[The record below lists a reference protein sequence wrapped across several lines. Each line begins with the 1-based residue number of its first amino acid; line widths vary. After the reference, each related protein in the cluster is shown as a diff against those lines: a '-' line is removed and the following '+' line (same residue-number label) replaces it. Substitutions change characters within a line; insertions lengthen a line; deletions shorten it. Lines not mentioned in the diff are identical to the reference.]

1 MAHHLRN
8 LSIPHRLSAQ
18 ARVRRANDRAIIE
31 NPLTHYTDEEL
42 EEDVKQFADDFLPS
56 VNYDSLL
63 RAAWVARDIRIY
75 DEVARSED
83 SYSFRH
89 LPVQLTPDEKRAL
102 RREKDV
108 PFSEKGMRVVIVTVS
123 LAALLQG
130 FVQSSFN
137 GATLYKAQWGLED
150 NTTEASAGSDE
161 WQLGATNA
169 SPWFFAAILGCPLAL
184 PINYY
189 YGRRGGLAVA
199 AFLIFVSSLAA
210 VWADTWPKLFGIRI
224 INGIGMG
231 IKAVST
237 PILASETA
245 VGFWRGSSV
254 LAWQLW
260 VAFGIMM
267 GFAFNLIFAQADTDS
282 MTYHLINGAPFLPS
296 LVLLGVVV
304 FLCPESPRYH
314 LMKGPNYDPERAYA
328 ILRTLRNTELQA
340 LRDMYT
346 VHKSIEQEYM
356 GMISGDGRSKLSPGF
371 WWTMRDFVRQFKQL
385 FQQRR
390 LYNAVMSTSTVALS
404 QQLCGVNVIAFYSGT
419 LFNSSGADK
428 TVAMGYSLAFGAMN
442 FIFALPA
449 IKSID
454 TLGRRKWLLMTL
466 PCMALCMLGGSLSF
480 LIDGGDNSSNTRSG
494 VIAFFLFMFAIF
506 YSPGLG
512 PIPFTLASES
522 FPLTHREAGTAWAV
536 SINLG
541 AAGFLA
547 MFYPRIAKKMTDA
560 GSLGFFAFLNVVAFV
575 LVFLLVEETKRRS
588 LEDLDL
594 VFAVS
599 KRRFMS
605 FNVQQY
611 GPWWIKRHFMGRRE
625 AQPELYHDMIWGP
638 MITKEHDVPSIG
650 EDEDV
655 PPPPPPPPKSPHF
668 RSHTPAQ
675 MEMQAPVHPLNSPS
689 QPIELPTNPLG
700 SNPPRSARSIPPEDF
715 RIPRY
720 R

>member
-1 MAHHLRN
+1 MVSHLRG
-8 LSIPHRLSAQ
+8 LSISHRLSAQ
-18 ARVRRANDRAIIE
+18 ARTRRANDRAVIE

-42 EEDVKQFADDFLPS
+42 EEDVKRFAEDYLPS

-75 DEVARSED
+75 DEVARSEEP
-83 SYSFRH
+83 H
-89 LPVQLTPDEKRAL
+89 AVLNLPVQLTPDEKKAL
-102 RREKDV
+102 RRERDV
-108 PFSEKGMRVVIVTVS
+108 PFSEKGMRVVILTVS

-137 GATLYKAQWGLED
+137 GATLYKAQWGL
-150 NTTEASAGSDE
+150 NGATSEASTASDE

-169 SPWFFAAILGCPLAL
+169 SPWFFAAFIGCPLAL
-184 PINYY
+184 PINYW
-189 YGRRGGLAVA
+189 YGRRGGLAIA
-199 AFLIFVSSLAA
+199 AFLIFASSLAS
-210 VWADTWPKLFGIRI
+210 VWADTWQKLFGIRI

-231 IKAVST
+231 MKAVST

-267 GFAFNLIFAQADTDS
+267 GFAFNLIFAQAPTATQ
-282 MTYHLINGAPFLPS
+282 TYHYINGAPFVPS

-304 FLCPESPRYH
+304 FFCPESPRYH
-314 LMKGPNYDPERAYA
+314 LLKGPNYSPMRALE
-328 ILRTLRNTELQA
+328 ILRKLRNTELQA
-340 LRDMYT
+340 LRDMYA

-356 GMISGDGRSKLSPGF
+356 GEVINNSHAKLSPGF
-371 WWTMRDFVRQFKQL
+371 WWTIRDFFRQFRQL

-419 LFNSSGADK
+419 LFNNTGANK
-428 TVAMGYSLAFGAMN
+428 TLAMGYSLAFGAIN
-442 FIFALPA
+442 FVFCLPA

-466 PCMALCMLGGSLSF
+466 PLMALSMLGGALSF
-480 LIDGGDNSSNTRSG
+480 LIDGGRDSSGTRTG
-494 VIAFFLFMFAIF
+494 VVAFFLFMFAIF
-506 YSPGLG
+506 YSPSLG
-512 PIPFTLASES
+512 PIPFTLAAES

-547 MFYPRIAKKMTDA
+547 MFYPRIAMELTDA
-560 GSLGFFAFLNVVAFV
+560 GSLGLFSFLNIVAFV

-599 KRRFMS
+599 KRKFIS
-605 FNVQQY
+605 FNVQEY
-611 GPWWIKRHFMGRRE
+611 APWWIGRYIFGQRRP
-625 AQPELYHDMIWGP
+625 QPELYHDMIWGP
-638 MITKEHDVPSIG
+638 MVTKEHHFPSIG
-650 EDEDV
+650 EDEDA
-655 PPPPPPPPKSPHF
+655 PP
-668 RSHTPAQ
+668 
-675 MEMQAPVHPLNSPS
+675 SPS
-689 QPIELPTNPLG
+689 IAPQHTQTPHETEMYTAFHPIQEPERPVELPAGPLT
-700 SNPPRSARSIPPEDF
+700 SNSYANTQPMPQEDYTTPNT
-715 RIPRY
+715 RPYI
-720 R
+720 